1 MLHVLWDWRIALWN
15 VKEHWRL
22 RLEQARS
29 GGVDRRLVGDD
40 SPAGRRFG
48 WWTEGAGVALGR
60 LSRRWSRRRTVRLM
74 AALGVALL
82 AYALFLVIGAGRAS
96 AAVSTPQ
103 TSGIAMTDNRTG
115 LAWRPADAR
124 AGDGQLVALPRVST
138 LPSVGRQAVVAVA
151 AARTPRSGQVLPEP
165 EDPGE
170 TAELP
175 VVINNATEW
184 LRGIV
189 VVVAT
194 CTLTLAGLFYLM
206 ARDPQSVDRAKS
218 FAGAAVAGYALA
230 LLAPQILTVVQSIL
244 GVG

>member
-1 MLHVLWDWRIALWN
+1 M
-15 VKEHWRL
+15 
-22 RLEQARS
+22 
-29 GGVDRRLVGDD
+29 
-40 SPAGRRFG
+40 
-48 WWTEGAGVALGR
+48 
-60 LSRRWSRRRTVRLM
+60 
-74 AALGVALL
+74 GVALL
-82 AYALFLVIGAGRAS
+82 AYALFLVIGADRAS
-96 AAVSTPQ
+96 AAVSARQ
-103 TSGIAMTDNRTG
+103 ASGIATTG
-115 LAWRPADAR
+115 NGTGPADVR
-124 AGDGQLVALPRVST
+124 AMGGQLVALPRVSAP
-138 LPSVGRQAVVAVA
+138 PSAGRQAVVAVA
-151 AARTPRSGQVLPEP
+151 AARTSRSEQVLPEP